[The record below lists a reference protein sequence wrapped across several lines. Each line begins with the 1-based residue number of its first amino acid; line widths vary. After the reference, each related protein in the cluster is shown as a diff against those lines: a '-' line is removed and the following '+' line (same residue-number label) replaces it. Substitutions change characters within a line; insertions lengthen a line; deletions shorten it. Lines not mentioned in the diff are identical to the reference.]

1 VTINLGLKRSCVGCG
16 AKFYDLAK
24 NPAKCPKC
32 GTVNDI
38 NMVARRRGRA
48 KAALP
53 GDSDD
58 PLLKEKAKM
67 ENRQAKSKKPIKEIE
82 GVDLDAFEDIEPIAG
97 DDDIEEIEEDDI
109 ETIESLEEIEED
121 TDDDLEE
128 GLEEDEMGDEAII
141 DDIDDEE
148 EEEEEEEDEDEDE
161 DDRPSHGKKVP
172 VKVAPKKPAKPAPKK
187 PAKKR

>member
-1 VTINLGLKRSCVGCG
+1 VTINLGIKRTCVACA
-16 AKFYDLAK
+16 AKFYDLGK

-32 GTVNDI
+32 ATVNDI
-38 NMVARRRGRA
+38 NISTRRRGRA
-48 KAALP
+48 KAVAP

-67 ENRQAKSKKPIKEIE
+67 EIRQAKAKKPVKEIE

-97 DDDIEEIEEDDI
+97 DEDIEEIEEDDI
-109 ETIESLEEIEED
+109 ETIESLEEIED
-121 TDDDLEE
+121 GDDDLEE

-141 DDIDDEE
+141 DDIE

-161 DDRPSHGKKVP
+161 DERPSRKAAAKKAP
-172 VKVAPKKPAKPAPKK
+172 VKAPAKKPAAKPAPKK
-187 PAKKR
+187 KR

>member
-1 VTINLGLKRSCVGCG
+1 VTILGLKRSCVACA
-16 AKFYDLAK
+16 AKFYDLGK

-38 NMVARRRGRA
+38 NISTRRRGRA

-67 ENRQAKSKKPIKEIE
+67 ETRQAKAKKPVKVVE

-109 ETIESLEEIEED
+109 ETLESLEEIEGDE
-121 TDDDLEE
+121 DDDLEE
-128 GLEEDEMGDEAII
+128 GLVEDEMGDEVLI
-141 DDIDDEE
+141 DDI
-148 EEEEEEEDEDEDE
+148 EEEEDEDDDEDE
-161 DDRPSHGKKVP
+161 DEKPSR
-172 VKVAPKKPAKPAPKK
+172 AKKPAKKPALKPAPKK